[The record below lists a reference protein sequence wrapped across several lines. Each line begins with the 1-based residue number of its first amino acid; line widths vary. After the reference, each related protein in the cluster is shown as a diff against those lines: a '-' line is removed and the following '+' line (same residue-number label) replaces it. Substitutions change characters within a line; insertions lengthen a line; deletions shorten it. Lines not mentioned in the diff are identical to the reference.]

1 MKPIY
6 LLGGPWKSRIFGLV
20 LLALCLGIFFSV
32 LMVTLKHFFFPGLSS
47 NMMSAINGGLMGGL
61 AVLSFK
67 HAKWYWDWA
76 DRVMA
81 KLFRS
86 NGSKQEG

>member
-1 MKPIY
+1 MKPTY
-6 LLGGPWKSRIFGLV
+6 LLGGRWQGRIFGLV
-20 LLALCLGIFFSV
+20 LFALCLGILFAV
-32 LMVTLKHFFFPGLSS
+32 LMVTLKHFFFPELSS
-47 NMMSAINGGLMGGL
+47 GMMASINGGLLGGL

-81 KLFRS
+81 NFFGS